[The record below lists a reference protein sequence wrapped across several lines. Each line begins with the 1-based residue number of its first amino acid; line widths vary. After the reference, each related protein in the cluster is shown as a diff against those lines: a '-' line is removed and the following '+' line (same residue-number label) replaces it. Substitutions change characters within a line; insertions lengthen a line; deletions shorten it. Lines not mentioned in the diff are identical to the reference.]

1 LKHRARLVLAFALL
15 QLGTPARAASTISAT
30 VLSIG
35 DGDTLRVRH
44 GSQRLTVRLACIDAP
59 EMSQGQQGLLARQSL
74 QQALPLG
81 SSVLLK
87 LQTTDRYGRAV
98 AEVISERPSDHRP
111 INLTLVA
118 EGRAFTYRQYLRQC
132 DAQAY
137 LAAEAEARRL
147 QRGVWEV
154 PGGMT
159 RPWDYRAAR
168 RQPVAHGSLGGTVS
182 NRKLRC
188 RDIGSYAKAQDLL
201 RQGHSYLDAN
211 GDGQACESLR

>member
-1 LKHRARLVLAFALL
+1 M
-15 QLGTPARAASTISAT
+15 
-30 VLSIG
+30 
-35 DGDTLRVRH
+35 
-44 GSQRLTVRLACIDAP
+44 DAP
-59 EMSQGQQGLLARQSL
+59 EISQGQQGLLARQSL
-74 QQALPLG
+74 RQALPLG

-87 LQTTDRYGRAV
+87 VQTTDRYGRVV
-98 AEVISERPSDHRP
+98 AEVISEHPTNHRP

-118 EGRAFTYRQYLRQC
+118 EGHAFAYRQYLRQC

-147 QRGVWEV
+147 HRGVWQV

-159 RPWDYRAAR
+159 RPWDYRSAR
-168 RQPVAHGSLGGTVS
+168 RQHRAHGASALPTS
-182 NRKLRC
+182 NRPLRC

-201 RQGHSYLDAN
+201 RQGHTELDAN

>member
-1 LKHRARLVLAFALL
+1 LKHRTRLVLALALL
-15 QLGTPARAASTISAT
+15 QLGTPARAESTITAT

-35 DGDTLRVRH
+35 DGDTLRVSH
-44 GSQRLTVRLACIDAP
+44 GSKRLTVRLACIDAP
-59 EMSQGQQGLLARQSL
+59 EISQGQQGLLARDSL

-81 SSVLLK
+81 SSVFLK

-98 AEVISERPSDHRP
+98 AEVISDHPTNHRP

-118 EGRAFTYRQYLRQC
+118 EGHAFAYRQYLHQC

-137 LAAEAEARRL
+137 LAAEAEAQRL
-147 QRGVWEV
+147 QHGVWHV
-154 PGGMT
+154 PGGIT

-168 RQPVAHGSLGGTVS
+168 RQAGANGSLAVPPP

-188 RDIGSYAKAQDLL
+188 RDIGSYTKAQDLL
-201 RQGHSYLDAN
+201 RQGHTYLDAN

>member
-1 LKHRARLVLAFALL
+1 MKHRARLVLVLALL

-59 EMSQGQQGLLARQSL
+59 EISQGQQGLLARQSL

-81 SSVLLK
+81 SLVVLK

-98 AEVISERPSDHRP
+98 AEVISERPTNHRL

-118 EGRAFTYRQYLRQC
+118 EGHAFAYRQYLRQC
-132 DAQAY
+132 DAQ
-137 LAAEAEARRL
+137 

-168 RQPVAHGSLGGTVS
+168 RQSVAHGSLGGTAS

-201 RQGHSYLDAN
+201 RQGHSYLDGN